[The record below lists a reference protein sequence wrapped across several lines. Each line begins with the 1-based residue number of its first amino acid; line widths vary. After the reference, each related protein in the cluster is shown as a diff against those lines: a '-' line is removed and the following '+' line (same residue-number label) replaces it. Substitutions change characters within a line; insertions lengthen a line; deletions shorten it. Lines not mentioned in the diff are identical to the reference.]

1 MDRLAVAMLDGTVRD
16 GDTVQVDVHNGDIA
30 VAVANSDEAQEPA
43 GREAQAVS

>member
-16 GDTVQVDVHNGDIA
+16 GHTVLVDVRDGDI
-30 VAVANSDEAQEPA
+30 VVSVGGANSPAEAV